1 MDAWTPALW
10 AALTGLS
17 VLSKKEE
24 KEEEEMKLGGGLLE
38 GILEVIRDKWG

>member
-17 VLSKKEE
+17 VLSM
-24 KEEEEMKLGGGLLE
+24 KEEEEEEKEMKLGRGLLE
-38 GILEVIRDKWG
+38 GI